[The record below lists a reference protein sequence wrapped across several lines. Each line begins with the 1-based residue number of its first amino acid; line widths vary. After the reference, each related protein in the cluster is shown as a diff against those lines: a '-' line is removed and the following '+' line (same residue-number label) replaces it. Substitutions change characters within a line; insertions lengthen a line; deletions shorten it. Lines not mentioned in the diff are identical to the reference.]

1 MHHKN
6 NQVSFQD
13 KGHFELEFEIK
24 VENFDGS
31 LTEEANPEMKVELL
45 RFIMDD
51 NQTAQA
57 VQRQVLTK
65 SRVITTTKPPV
76 YITGMYSSVPNRSP
90 CAFILFCLFSPAC
103 MSYLGL
109 YV

>member
-6 NQVSFQD
+6 NQTSFQD

-45 RFIMDD
+45 KFIHDHD
-51 NQTAQA
+51 HNQTDQA
-57 VQRQVLTK
+57 IQSQVLPK
-65 SRVITTTKPPV
+65 SRVITTAKPPV
-76 YITGMYSSVPNRSP
+76 YITGMHVRLTYS
-90 CAFILFCLFSPAC
+90 
-103 MSYLGL
+103 
-109 YV
+109 

>member
-1 MHHKN
+1 MSRSLYHKN
-6 NQVSFQD
+6 NQISFQD

-31 LTEEANPEMKVELL
+31 LTAEANPEIKVELL

-65 SRVITTTKPPV
+65 SRVITTSKPPI
-76 YITGMYSSVPNRSP
+76 YITGMQ
-90 CAFILFCLFSPAC
+90 
-103 MSYLGL
+103 YLRL
-109 YV
+109 TSKVISLSIVRN

>member
-1 MHHKN
+1 MSRSLYHKN
-6 NQVSFQD
+6 NQISFQD

-31 LTEEANPEMKVELL
+31 LTAEANPEMKVELL

-57 VQRQVLTK
+57 VQSQVLPK
-65 SRVITTTKPPV
+65 SRVITTSKPPV
-76 YITGMYSSVPNRSP
+76 YITGMQ
-90 CAFILFCLFSPAC
+90 
-103 MSYLGL
+103 YLHL
-109 YV
+109 STVKN

>member
-1 MHHKN
+1 M
-6 NQVSFQD
+6 
-13 KGHFELEFEIK
+13 
-24 VENFDGS
+24 ENFDGS

-65 SRVITTTKPPV
+65 SRVITTSKPPV
-76 YITGMYSSVPNRSP
+76 YITGM
-90 CAFILFCLFSPAC
+90 
-103 MSYLGL
+103 
-109 YV
+109 

>member
-6 NQVSFQD
+6 NQTSFQD

-45 RFIMDD
+45 RFIHDHD
-51 NQTAQA
+51 HDHNQTDQA
-57 VQRQVLTK
+57 VQSQVLPK
-65 SRVITTTKPPV
+65 SRVITTSKPPV
-76 YITGMYSSVPNRSP
+76 YITGMQ
-90 CAFILFCLFSPAC
+90 
-103 MSYLGL
+103 YLYL
-109 YV
+109 K